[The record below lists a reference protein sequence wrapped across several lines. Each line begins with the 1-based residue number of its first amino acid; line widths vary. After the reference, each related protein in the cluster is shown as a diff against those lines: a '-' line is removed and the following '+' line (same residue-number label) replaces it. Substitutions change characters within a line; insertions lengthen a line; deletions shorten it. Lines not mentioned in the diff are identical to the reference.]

1 MRLEPRPVESPRWSL
16 TPAPLRHVYESTWN
30 LYRSCAHIAGVNDIT
45 ADNLLPD
52 QQQSTHHGPKEALP
66 KLMLGAIGVV
76 YGDIG
81 TSPLYAMKESFLG
94 PHPLTV
100 DRLHIF
106 GVLSLIFW
114 SLMLIVTTKYV
125 AVAMRADNKGEGGSF
140 ALLSLIARNL
150 GHKKWAPTLV
160 ILGVLATCLFYGDAM
175 ITPAISV
182 LSAVEG
188 LTIAEAPL
196 QPLVI
201 PISIAILVGLFLV
214 QSRGTAKV
222 GVLFGPVILVYLAV
236 LAGLGLANIMAH
248 PEIVGA
254 LSPTWAV
261 KFFLVNPKLAFLALG
276 SVFLAVTGAETLYAD
291 MGHFGR
297 KAIGFSWLSLVYPC
311 LTINYLGQGA
321 LLLGHPAAAENP
333 FYLMAPD
340 SLRLPLVFI
349 ATAATIIASQ
359 AVISGAFSVTHQA
372 VQLGFLPR
380 LKTEHTSAKAAG
392 QIYIPAVNWGLLAMV
407 IVLVLGFRE
416 SGKLASAYGI
426 AVTGTMLITTMM
438 LAVLLF
444 QVWRWNRLLASVV
457 IGLFFVV
464 DSAYFASNITKIP
477 DGGWFPLLV
486 AAVSFTVLT
495 TWAKGRQLMRQ
506 RLSEAALPLTVFI
519 KSVATSVHRVRGT
532 SVFLATSAETVP
544 AALLHNLKH
553 NQVLHSRVLVLNVKV
568 EEVPH
573 VSIDKRLEV
582 HDAGHG
588 FYRVILHYGYMEEVD
603 IPRDLEKIDTCGEP
617 FTMMSTSFFL
627 GRQKLIASKRHAGM
641 ALWREKLFAWMLKNS
656 ESAMEFFKLPTNRVV
671 ELGSQLQI

>member
-1 MRLEPRPVESPRWSL
+1 M
-16 TPAPLRHVYESTWN
+16 
-30 LYRSCAHIAGVNDIT
+30 NDVT

-52 QQQSTHHGPKEALP
+52 QQQSNHHSPSEALP

-81 TSPLYAMKESFLG
+81 TSPLYTMKESFLG
-94 PHPLTV
+94 PHPLAV
-100 DRLHIF
+100 DRLHIL

-114 SLMLIVTTKYV
+114 SLMLVVTVKYV
-125 AVAMRADNKGEGGSF
+125 FVAMRADNKGEGGSF

-150 GHKKWAPTLV
+150 GHKKWAPALV
-160 ILGVLATCLFYGDAM
+160 MMGVLATCLFYGDAM

-188 LTIAEAPL
+188 LEVVQSGL

-201 PISIAILVGLFLV
+201 PISIVILIGLFLV

-222 GVLFGPVILVYLAV
+222 GGLFGPVILVYMAALA
-236 LAGLGLANIMAH
+236 ALGVANILKA
-248 PEIVGA
+248 PDILAAV
-254 LSPTWAV
+254 SPTWAV
-261 KFFLVNPKLAFLALG
+261 KFFAINPKLAFLALG

-297 KAIGFSWLSLVYPC
+297 KAIGFSWLGLVYPC
-311 LTINYLGQGA
+311 LMLNYIGQGA
-321 LLLGHPAAAENP
+321 LMLLHPRTAENP
-333 FYLMAPD
+333 FFLMAPD
-340 SLRLPLVFI
+340 WARLPLVLI

-392 QIYIPAVNWGLLAMV
+392 QIYIPAVNWGLLFMV
-407 IVLVLGFRE
+407 IVLVVGFRE

-438 LAVLLF
+438 LAVLVF
-444 QVWRWNRLLASVV
+444 QVWRWNKLLAGAA
-457 IGLFFVV
+457 IGLFLVV
-464 DSAYFASNITKIP
+464 DSAFFVSNITKIP

-486 AAVSFTVLT
+486 AAISFTVLT

-506 RLSEAALPLTVFI
+506 RLAESALPLQVFI
-519 KSVATSVHRVRGT
+519 KSAAGSVHRVRGT
-532 SVFLATSAETVP
+532 SVFLSTSADTVP

-553 NQVLHSRVLVLNVKV
+553 NQVLHSRVLILNVKV

-573 VSIDKRLEV
+573 VAADKRLEV
-582 HDAGHG
+582 YNAGDG
-588 FYRVILHYGYMEEVD
+588 FYRVILHYGFMQEVD
-603 IPRDLEKIDTCGEP
+603 IPRDLAEIQTCGEP
-617 FTMMSTSFFL
+617 FNMMSTSFFL

-641 ALWREKLFAWMLKNS
+641 ALWREQLFALMLKSS
-656 ESAMEFFKLPTNRVV
+656 ESAMEFFRLPTNRVV

>member
-1 MRLEPRPVESPRWSL
+1 M
-16 TPAPLRHVYESTWN
+16 
-30 LYRSCAHIAGVNDIT
+30 
-45 ADNLLPD
+45 LPG
-52 QQQSTHHGPKEALP
+52 QEWAVHHGPKESLP
-66 KLMLGAIGVV
+66 KLMLGAVGVV

-81 TSPLYAMKESFLG
+81 TSPLYTMKESFLG
-94 PHPLTV
+94 PHPLAV
-100 DRLHIF
+100 DRLHIL

-114 SLMLIVTTKYV
+114 SLMLVVTVKYV
-125 AVAMRADNKGEGGSF
+125 FVAMRADNKGEGGSF

-150 GHKKWAPTLV
+150 GHKKWAPALV
-160 ILGVLATCLFYGDAM
+160 MMGVLPTCLFYGDAM

-188 LTIAEAPL
+188 LTIVEAGL

-201 PISIAILVGLFLV
+201 PISIAILIGLFLV

-222 GVLFGPVILVYLAV
+222 GSLFGPVILIYMAALA
-236 LAGLGLANIMAH
+236 ALGVSNIMRA
-248 PEIVGA
+248 PEVLVA
-254 LSPTWAV
+254 LSPSWAFD
-261 KFFLVNPKLAFLALG
+261 FFAINPKLAFLALG

-297 KAIGFSWLSLVYPC
+297 KAIGWSWLSLVYPC
-311 LTINYLGQGA
+311 LMINYLGQGGLM
-321 LLLGHPAAAENP
+321 LLHPATAENP
-333 FYLMAPD
+333 FFLMAPD
-340 SLRLPLVFI
+340 WARLPLVFI

-380 LKTEHTSAKAAG
+380 LRTEHTSEKAAG

-416 SGKLASAYGI
+416 STRLASAYGI

-438 LAVLLF
+438 LAVLVF
-444 QVWRWNRLLASVV
+444 QVWRWNRALAGVT
-457 IGLFFVV
+457 IGLFLLV
-464 DSAYFASNITKIP
+464 DGTFFASNITKIP

-486 AAVSFTVLT
+486 ALVSFTVLT

-506 RLSEAALPLTVFI
+506 RLAESALPLEVFI
-519 KSVATSVHRVRGT
+519 KSAAASVHRVRGT
-532 SVFLATSAETVP
+532 SVFLSTSAETVP

-553 NQVLHSRVLVLNVKV
+553 NQVLHARVLILNVKV

-573 VSIDKRLEV
+573 VAAEKRIEV
-582 HDAGHG
+582 HEAGQG

-603 IPRDLEKIDTCGEP
+603 IPRDLAQIRTCGEP
-617 FTMMSTSFFL
+617 FYMMSTSFFL

-641 ALWREKLFAWMLKNS
+641 ALWREKLFAWMLKSS